1 MLGTINRRSRSVI
14 SAYSLVIYAYVAC
27 KGNSYICVFTSK
39 SCTIMP
45 QCIAFH
51 SYKGGTGKTTIAC
64 NLAAMLTFKGYN
76 VSLLDLDV
84 YAPSLHAYF
93 GYEPNKWINDLLFD
107 NSDLSRVMADMTP
120 AVSKYAAS
128 GIDKKLGRL
137 LVGFSNPQ
145 KDEIYKLEGSIKT
158 ANANIQLLRR
168 FVQLREDLISDYD
181 CDYVI
186 LDTSPGIRYWSINS
200 LAVADVLFL
209 TLKYG
214 DLDIEGTIKMAK
226 DIYGSFTKFGS
237 RSYLLL
243 NRVAGYCVPNSFALD
258 SKPAENNNNNNND
271 NGNDKN
277 STHSQEESHVELRA
291 LGSELPSNTF
301 LSDETKMEMISAIP
315 CYCDIQFKRKEFLT
329 VLQYPDHPFAKQLES
344 LSMTGH
350 IKV

>member
-1 MLGTINRRSRSVI
+1 MT
-14 SAYSLVIYAYVAC
+14 
-27 KGNSYICVFTSK
+27 
-39 SCTIMP
+39 

-64 NLAAMLTFKGYN
+64 NLAAMLSSKGYN

-93 GYEPNKWINDLLFD
+93 DCNPNKWINDLLFENID
-107 NSDLSRVMADMTP
+107 VHDIMVDVTP
-120 AVSKYAAS
+120 AVAKYAAN
-128 GIDKKLGRL
+128 GANKKLGKL

-145 KDEIYKLEGSIKT
+145 KEEIYKLEGSIKT

-181 CDYVI
+181 SDYVI

-237 RSYLLL
+237 KSFLLL
-243 NRVAGYCVPNSFALD
+243 NKVAGYCIPRNNPLNSP
-258 SKPAENNNNNNND
+258 PAKYNKNKNENNSGFSHSLEETPIELKVISD
-271 NGNDKN
+271 DLN
-277 STHSQEESHVELRA
+277 SDA
-291 LGSELPSNTF
+291 Y
-301 LSDETKMEMISAIP
+301 LSDQTRMEMISAIP

-329 VLQYPDHPFAKQLES
+329 VLQYPDHPFAKQLEH
-344 LSMTGH
+344 LSMTGQ

>member
-1 MLGTINRRSRSVI
+1 MT
-14 SAYSLVIYAYVAC
+14 
-27 KGNSYICVFTSK
+27 
-39 SCTIMP
+39 

-64 NLAAMLTFKGYN
+64 NLAAMLSSKGYN

-93 GYEPNKWINDLLFD
+93 DCNPNKWINDLLFENID
-107 NSDLSRVMADMTP
+107 VHDIMVDMTP
-120 AVSKYAAS
+120 AVAKYAAN
-128 GIDKKLGRL
+128 GANKKLGKL

-145 KDEIYKLEGSIKT
+145 KEEIYKLEGSIKT

-168 FVQLREDLISDYD
+168 FVQLREDLISDCD
-181 CDYVI
+181 SDYVI

-237 RSYLLL
+237 KSFLLL
-243 NRVAGYCVPNSFALD
+243 NKVAGYCIPRNNPLNSP
-258 SKPAENNNNNNND
+258 PAKYNKNKNENNSGFSHSLEETPIELKVISD
-271 NGNDKN
+271 DLN
-277 STHSQEESHVELRA
+277 SDA
-291 LGSELPSNTF
+291 Y
-301 LSDETKMEMISAIP
+301 LSDQTRMEMISAIP

-329 VLQYPDHPFAKQLES
+329 VLQYPDHPFAKQLEH
-344 LSMTGH
+344 LSMTGQ

>member
-1 MLGTINRRSRSVI
+1 MS
-14 SAYSLVIYAYVAC
+14 
-27 KGNSYICVFTSK
+27 
-39 SCTIMP
+39 

-64 NLAAMLTFKGYN
+64 NLAAMLAFKGYN

-84 YAPSLHAYF
+84 YAPSLHSYF
-93 GYEPNKWINDLLFD
+93 DCNPDKWINDLLFE
-107 NSDLSRVMADMTP
+107 NSDLREIMVDMTP
-120 AVSKYAAS
+120 ALTKYTAE
-128 GIDKKLGRL
+128 GNDKKLGKL

-145 KDEIYKLEGSIKT
+145 KEEIYKLEGSIKT

-181 CDYVI
+181 SDYVI

-237 RSYLLL
+237 KSFLLL
-243 NRVAGYCVPNSFALD
+243 NRVAGYCFPRAYALT
-258 SKPAENNNNNNND
+258 SQPEKSNNNHHNHNNSITQVP
-271 NGNDKN
+271 G
-277 STHSQEESHVELRA
+277 EAPMELAVIRD
-291 LGSELPSNTF
+291 ELSSDTF
-301 LSDETKMEMISAIP
+301 LSAQTRMEMISSIP
-315 CYCDIQFKRKEFLT
+315 CYCDIQFKKKEFLT
-329 VLQYPDHPFAKQLES
+329 VLQHPDHPFAKQLEH
-344 LSMTGH
+344 LAMTEQ

>member
-1 MLGTINRRSRSVI
+1 
-14 SAYSLVIYAYVAC
+14 
-27 KGNSYICVFTSK
+27 
-39 SCTIMP
+39 MP

-64 NLAAMLTFKGYN
+64 NLAAMLSSKGYN

-93 GYEPNKWINDLLFD
+93 DRNPNKWINDLLFENTD
-107 NSDLSRVMADMTP
+107 VHDIMVDMTP
-120 AVSKYAAS
+120 AVAKYAAN
-128 GIDKKLGRL
+128 GANKKLGKL

-145 KDEIYKLEGSIKT
+145 KEEIYKLEGSIKT

-181 CDYVI
+181 SDYVI

-214 DLDIEGTIKMAK
+214 DLDIEGTIKMAN

-237 RSYLLL
+237 KSFLLL
-243 NRVAGYCVPNSFALD
+243 NLVSGYCIPRTYVLSSR
-258 SKPAENNNNNNND
+258 SKNKSSSSVPAEGTPIKIQTFEN
-271 NGNDKN
+271 
-277 STHSQEESHVELRA
+277 E
-291 LGSELPSNTF
+291 LGSDTF
-301 LSDETKMEMISAIP
+301 LSDQTKMDLISAIP
-315 CYCDIQFKRKEFLT
+315 CYCDIQFQRKEFLT
-329 VLQYPDHPFAKQLES
+329 VLQYPDHPFAKQLEQ
-344 LSMTGH
+344 LAMTKQ
-350 IKV
+350 IEV

>member
-1 MLGTINRRSRSVI
+1 
-14 SAYSLVIYAYVAC
+14 
-27 KGNSYICVFTSK
+27 
-39 SCTIMP
+39 MP

-64 NLAAMLTFKGYN
+64 NLAAMLSFKGYN

-93 GYEPNKWINDLLFD
+93 EYDPDKWINDLLFE
-107 NSDLSRVMADMTP
+107 NADLSDIMIDMTP
-120 AVSKYAAS
+120 TLAKHAANRPNE
-128 GIDKKLGRL
+128 KLGKL

-145 KDEIYKLEGSIKT
+145 KEEIYKLEGSIKT

-168 FVQLREDLISDYD
+168 FVQLREDLISDYES
-181 CDYVI
+181 DYVI

-200 LAVADVLFL
+200 LAIADVLFL

-237 RSYLLL
+237 KSYLLL
-243 NRVAGYCVPNSFALD
+243 NRVAGYCIPRSYSAGSESTTHNKNINTHPHDESPTELD
-258 SKPAENNNNNNND
+258 SIGEQL
-271 NGNDKN
+271 
-277 STHSQEESHVELRA
+277 SSQA
-291 LGSELPSNTF
+291 Y
-301 LSDETKMEMISAIP
+301 LSDQARMEMISAIP

-329 VLQYPDHPFAKQLES
+329 VLEFPDHPFAKQLEH
-344 LSMTGH
+344 LAATGQ

>member
-1 MLGTINRRSRSVI
+1 MS
-14 SAYSLVIYAYVAC
+14 
-27 KGNSYICVFTSK
+27 
-39 SCTIMP
+39 

-64 NLAAMLTFKGYN
+64 NLAAMLSLKGYN

-93 GYEPNKWINDLLFD
+93 GHNPDKWINDLLFE
-107 NSDLSRVMADMTP
+107 NSDLNSIMVDMTP
-120 AVSKYAAS
+120 AVSKYVAS
-128 GIDKKLGRL
+128 GSNKKLGRL

-145 KDEIYKLEGSIKT
+145 KEEIYKLEGSIKT

-168 FVQLREDLISDYD
+168 FVQLREDLISDYES
-181 CDYVI
+181 DYVI

-200 LAVADVLFL
+200 LAVADILFL

-237 RSYLLL
+237 KSYLLL
-243 NRVAGYCVPNSFALD
+243 NRVAGYCVPRSLALA
-258 SKPAENNNNNNND
+258 SQTAKNNNNEYGDTNNL
-271 NGNDKN
+271 
-277 STHSQEESHVELRA
+277 THEQEESPIELRA
-291 LGSELPSNTF
+291 LGNELPSNTF
-301 LSDETKMEMISAIP
+301 LSDQTKMEMISAIP
-315 CYCDIQFKRKEFLT
+315 CYCDIQFKKKEFLT
-329 VLQYPDHPFAKQLES
+329 VLEFPDHPFAKQLEN
-344 LSMTGH
+344 LSMTGQ

>member
-1 MLGTINRRSRSVI
+1 
-14 SAYSLVIYAYVAC
+14 
-27 KGNSYICVFTSK
+27 
-39 SCTIMP
+39 MP

-64 NLAAMLTFKGYN
+64 NLAAMLSFRGYN

-93 GYEPNKWINDLLFD
+93 EHDPDKWINDLLFE
-107 NSDLSRVMADMTP
+107 NADLHDIMIDMTP
-120 AVSKYAAS
+120 TVAKYSAS
-128 GIDKKLGRL
+128 GPNKKLGRL

-145 KDEIYKLEGSIKT
+145 KEEIYKLEGSIKT

-168 FVQLREDLISDYD
+168 FVQLREDLISDYES
-181 CDYVI
+181 DYVI

-200 LAVADVLFL
+200 LAIADVLFL

-237 RSYLLL
+237 KSYLLL
-243 NRVAGYCVPNSFALD
+243 NRVAGYCIPRSYTV
-258 SKPAENNNNNNND
+258 
-271 NGNDKN
+271 
-277 STHSQEESHVELRA
+277 
-291 LGSELPSNTF
+291 GSEPTRSNKAFNDHNTHDVGSVEIESIGEELSSHAY
-301 LSDETKMEMISAIP
+301 LSDQTKMEMISAIP

-329 VLQYPDHPFAKQLES
+329 VLQYPDHPFAKQLEH
-344 LSMTGH
+344 LATTGQ

>member
-1 MLGTINRRSRSVI
+1 MS
-14 SAYSLVIYAYVAC
+14 
-27 KGNSYICVFTSK
+27 
-39 SCTIMP
+39 

-64 NLAAMLTFKGYN
+64 NLAAMLAFKGYN

-84 YAPSLHAYF
+84 YAPSLHSYF
-93 GYEPNKWINDLLFD
+93 DCNPDKWINDLLFE
-107 NSDLSRVMADMTP
+107 NSDLREIMVDMTP
-120 AVSKYAAS
+120 ALTKYTAE
-128 GIDKKLGRL
+128 GNDKKLGKL

-145 KDEIYKLEGSIKT
+145 KEEIYKLEGSIKT

-181 CDYVI
+181 SDYVI

-237 RSYLLL
+237 KSFLLL
-243 NRVAGYCVPNSFALD
+243 NRVAGYCFPRAYALT
-258 SKPAENNNNNNND
+258 SQPEKSNNNHHNHNNSITQVP
-271 NGNDKN
+271 G
-277 STHSQEESHVELRA
+277 EAPMELAVIRD
-291 LGSELPSNTF
+291 ELSSDTF
-301 LSDETKMEMISAIP
+301 LSTQTRMEMISSIP
-315 CYCDIQFKRKEFLT
+315 CYCDIQFKKKEFLT
-329 VLQYPDHPFAKQLES
+329 VLQHPDHPFAKQLEH
-344 LSMTGH
+344 LAMTEQ

>member
-1 MLGTINRRSRSVI
+1 
-14 SAYSLVIYAYVAC
+14 
-27 KGNSYICVFTSK
+27 
-39 SCTIMP
+39 MP

-64 NLAAMLTFKGYN
+64 NLAAMLSSKGYN

-93 GYEPNKWINDLLFD
+93 DCNPNKWINDLLFENTD
-107 NSDLSRVMADMTP
+107 VHDIMVDMTP

-145 KDEIYKLEGSIKT
+145 KEEIYKLEGSIKT

-181 CDYVI
+181 SDYVI

-209 TLKYG
+209 TLKFG
-214 DLDIEGTIKMAK
+214 DLDIEGTIKMAN

-237 RSYLLL
+237 KSFLLL
-243 NRVAGYCVPNSFALD
+243 NLVSGYCIPSTYLLSHQSTNKSSSSNV
-258 SKPAENNNNNNND
+258 PAEGTPIEIQTFEN
-271 NGNDKN
+271 
-277 STHSQEESHVELRA
+277 EL
-291 LGSELPSNTF
+291 GSNTF
-301 LSDETKMEMISAIP
+301 LSDQTKMDLISAIP
-315 CYCDIQFKRKEFLT
+315 CYCDIQFQKKEFLT
-329 VLQYPDHPFAKQLES
+329 VLQHPDHPFAKQLEQ
-344 LSMTGH
+344 LAMARQ
-350 IKV
+350 IVV

>member
-1 MLGTINRRSRSVI
+1 
-14 SAYSLVIYAYVAC
+14 
-27 KGNSYICVFTSK
+27 
-39 SCTIMP
+39 MP

-64 NLAAMLTFKGYN
+64 NLAAMLSSKGYN

-93 GYEPNKWINDLLFD
+93 DCNPNKWINDLLFENID
-107 NSDLSRVMADMTP
+107 VHDIMADMTP
-120 AVSKYAAS
+120 AVAKYAAN
-128 GIDKKLGRL
+128 GANKKLGKL

-145 KDEIYKLEGSIKT
+145 KEEIYKLEGSIKT

-181 CDYVI
+181 SDYVI

-237 RSYLLL
+237 KSFLLL
-243 NRVAGYCVPNSFALD
+243 NKVAGYCIPRDNPLS
-258 SKPAENNNNNNND
+258 SPPAKYNKNKNENNSGFSHSLEETPIELKVISD
-271 NGNDKN
+271 DLN
-277 STHSQEESHVELRA
+277 SDA
-291 LGSELPSNTF
+291 Y
-301 LSDETKMEMISAIP
+301 LSDQTRMEMISAIP

-329 VLQYPDHPFAKQLES
+329 VLQYPDHPFAKQLEH
-344 LSMTGH
+344 LSMTGQ

>member
-1 MLGTINRRSRSVI
+1 MS
-14 SAYSLVIYAYVAC
+14 
-27 KGNSYICVFTSK
+27 
-39 SCTIMP
+39 

-64 NLAAMLTFKGYN
+64 NLAAMLAFKGYN

-84 YAPSLHAYF
+84 YAPSLHSYF
-93 GYEPNKWINDLLFD
+93 DCNPDKWINDLLFE
-107 NSDLSRVMADMTP
+107 NSELREIMVDMTP
-120 AVSKYAAS
+120 ALTQYAAN
-128 GIDKKLGRL
+128 GANKKLGKL

-145 KDEIYKLEGSIKT
+145 KEEIYKLEGSIKT

-181 CDYVI
+181 SDYVI

-237 RSYLLL
+237 KSFLLL
-243 NRVAGYCVPNSFALD
+243 NRVAGYCVPRAY
-258 SKPAENNNNNNND
+258 
-271 NGNDKN
+271 
-277 STHSQEESHVELRA
+277 A
-291 LGSELPSNTF
+291 LGSQPEKSNNNHHHNNIVQVPEEGPIELAVIRDELGSDTF
-301 LSDETKMEMISAIP
+301 LSDQTRMEMISSIP
-315 CYCDIQFKRKEFLT
+315 CYCDIQFKKKEFLT
-329 VLQYPDHPFAKQLES
+329 VLQHPDHPFAKQLEH
-344 LSMTGH
+344 LAMTEQ

>member
-1 MLGTINRRSRSVI
+1 MS
-14 SAYSLVIYAYVAC
+14 
-27 KGNSYICVFTSK
+27 
-39 SCTIMP
+39 

-64 NLAAMLTFKGYN
+64 NLAAMLSFKGYN

-93 GYEPNKWINDLLFD
+93 GHNPDKWINDLLFE
-107 NSDLSRVMADMTP
+107 NSDLNSIMVDMTP
-120 AVSKYAAS
+120 AVSKYVAS
-128 GIDKKLGRL
+128 GSNKKLGRL

-145 KDEIYKLEGSIKT
+145 KEEIYKLEGSIKT

-168 FVQLREDLISDYD
+168 FVQLREDLISDYES
-181 CDYVI
+181 DYVI

-237 RSYLLL
+237 KSYLLL
-243 NRVAGYCVPNSFALD
+243 NRVAGYCVPRSLALA
-258 SKPAENNNNNNND
+258 SQLAKNTND
-271 NGNDKN
+271 NGDNKN
-277 STHSQEESHVELRA
+277 LEDAQEESHIELRA

-301 LSDETKMEMISAIP
+301 LSDQTRMEMISTIP
-315 CYCDIQFKRKEFLT
+315 CYCDIQFKKKEFLT
-329 VLQYPDHPFAKQLES
+329 VLEYPDHPFAKQLES
-344 LSMTGH
+344 LSMTGQ